1 MNLYSSDQNLPDK
14 TRYIPIMN
22 LPARNEK
29 KIRIVFLI
37 RSLYFGGAERQ
48 LLTLVNG
55 LNKVLFDPIVLCFY
69 SGGELETE
77 FAKNSVPI
85 IHLEKKGRWDVFP
98 FLIRLINQIQILNP
112 DILHSYLSMSNILA
126 VLVKIFIKKT
136 RIVFGV
142 RYAYMDLSK
151 YDLLTRFVYMLE
163 IFLSRFADLVIV
175 NSYTGKRNHIKNGFA
190 SNRMIV
196 IPNGIDTTQFYPSPA
211 ERVEFRANHA
221 ITAHSPLVG
230 LVGRLDPVKDHST
243 FIKAARIVLLEKP
256 QVNFIC
262 IGDGDTEY
270 REELKELAHHLGI
283 SEKIIWLEGQKN
295 VRAVYN
301 ALDICCSTSI
311 GESFSNVIA
320 EAMACSLPCVVTDV
334 GDSALILDDS
344 GIVVPVGD
352 DQTLA
357 EGIIN
362 LLSLSASERLLLG
375 VKGKQRIEKEFS
387 VLRMIERT
395 EKVLINLK
403 QGILTE

>member
-1 MNLYSSDQNLPDK
+1 
-14 TRYIPIMN
+14 MN

-55 LNKVLFDPIVLCFY
+55 LNKVLFDPIILCFY
-69 SGGELETE
+69 QGGELEAE
-77 FAKNSVPI
+77 FVKTGVPVI
-85 IHLEKKGRWDVFP
+85 ALEKKGRWDVFL
-98 FLIRLINQIQILNP
+98 FLFRLIKQIQILDP

-126 VLVKIFIKKT
+126 VLIKIIVRKT

-142 RYAYMDLSK
+142 RYAYMDLTK
-151 YDLLTRFVYMLE
+151 YDWLTRLVYKLE
-163 IFLSRFADLVIV
+163 IFLSRFADLIIV

-190 SNRMIV
+190 SNQMIV
-196 IPNGIDTTQFYPSPA
+196 IPNGIDTTQFYPSST
-211 ERVEFRANHA
+211 ERLEFRAKLG
-221 ITAHSPLVG
+221 ITAQNPLVG

-243 FIKAARIVLLEKP
+243 FLKAAVRVLSKRP

-262 IGDGDTEY
+262 VGDGDPAY
-270 REELKELAHHLGI
+270 HEELKHLTQCLGI

-301 ALDICCSTSI
+301 ALDVCCSTSV

-334 GDSALILDDS
+334 GDSALIVEKS
-344 GIVVPVGD
+344 GVVVPVGD
-352 DQTLA
+352 SQALA
-357 EGIIN
+357 EGIN
-362 LLSLSASERLLLG
+362 KVLSLTAAERLLIG

-395 EKVLINLK
+395 EKVLINLN

>member
-1 MNLYSSDQNLPDK
+1 
-14 TRYIPIMN
+14 MN
-22 LPARNEK
+22 LPPRNEK

-48 LLTLVNG
+48 LLTLVSG
-55 LNKVLFDPIVLCFY
+55 LNKEIFDPIVLCFY
-69 SGGELETE
+69 SGGELEAE
-77 FAKNSVPI
+77 FVNSGVPVI
-85 IHLEKKGRWDVFP
+85 PLEKKERWDVFP
-98 FLIRLINQIQILNP
+98 FLFSLIKQIRILDP

-126 VLVKIFIKKT
+126 VLVKMIVKKPK
-136 RIVFGV
+136 IVFGV

-151 YDLLTRFVYMLE
+151 YDWLIRLVYKLE
-163 IFLSRFADLVIV
+163 IFLSRFADLIIV
-175 NSYTGKRNHIKNGFA
+175 NSYTGKKNHIQNGFA
-190 SNRMIV
+190 SNQMIV
-196 IPNGIDTTQFYPSPA
+196 IPNGIDTTQFFPSPA
-211 ERVEFRANHA
+211 ERLEFRAKLG
-221 ITAHSPLVG
+221 ITAQIPLVG

-243 FIKAARIVLLEKP
+243 FLKAAAIVLREKS
-256 QVNFIC
+256 QISFIC

-270 REELKELAHHLGI
+270 REKLKDLTQQLGI

-301 ALDICCSTSI
+301 ALDICCSTSV

-334 GDSALILDDS
+334 GDSALIVEKS
-344 GIVVPVGD
+344 GIIVPVRD
-352 DQTLA
+352 SQSLA
-357 EGIIN
+357 EGIN
-362 LLSLSASERLLLG
+362 KVLSLTAADRLLIG

-395 EKVLINLK
+395 EKVLINLN